1 MKKIA
6 EFFKFE
12 QENTNWRTEITG
24 GATTFMT
31 MPTSWS

>member
-12 QENTNWRTEITG
+12 QANTNWRIEVTG

-31 MPTSWS
+31 MAYMS